1 MNLRGEVV
9 TALDLRRLLGRPDR
23 PAGEQPMNV
32 VLRSDGGGSVSLL
45 VDDIES
51 VEDVQDEAFEP
62 IPDTVTGPAREFL
75 SGAYKLADGLLL
87 TLDVPRVL
95 DPRPA

>member
-1 MNLRGEVV
+1 
-9 TALDLRRLLGRPDR
+9 
-23 PAGEQPMNV
+23 MNV
-32 VLRSDGGGSVSLL
+32 VLRSDGGSVSLL

-51 VEDVQDEAFEP
+51 VEDVEDSAFEP

-75 SGAYKLADGLLL
+75 SGAYKLPEGLLL
-87 TLDVPRVL
+87 TLDVLRVL